1 MLYFTIFH
9 FVVFL
14 LIYYLADA
22 YHDKCF
28 EKEKY
33 YRSISA
39 TKEANRYRSRW
50 HSIDAFI
57 KGLVVFTVSWAYYDY
72 LLSWIILFW
81 TFFAL
86 TTRWL
91 YFDAVYNLINKKSFW
106 YRGSV
111 AKLDKLNM
119 SDFFYFFMKFFLF
132 ALSII
137 LLIIHYK

>member
-28 EKEKY
+28 SKEKY

-39 TKEANRYRSRW
+39 TEEANRYRYRW
-50 HSIDAFI
+50 HSIDALI
-57 KGLVVFTVSWAYYDY
+57 KGLVVFTISWAFCDY
-72 LLSWIILFW
+72 LLNWIILFL
-81 TFFAL
+81 TIFAI
-86 TTRWL
+86 TTRWI

-111 AKLDKLNM
+111 AKLDKLNF

-132 ALSII
+132 AISIY
-137 LLIIHYK
+137 LVIIFL